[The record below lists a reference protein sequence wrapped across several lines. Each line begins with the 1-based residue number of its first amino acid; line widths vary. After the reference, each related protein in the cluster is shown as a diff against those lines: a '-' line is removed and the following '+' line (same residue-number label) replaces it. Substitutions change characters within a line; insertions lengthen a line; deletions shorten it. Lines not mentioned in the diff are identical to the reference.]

1 MPKWNPDIVWNNYQN
16 WICALRWLD
25 LQDIVGSIDEE
36 NEGEEE
42 EAEDQPDDGA
52 NEGGDQT
59 ANDQVLLIW
68 IIPRKSSA
76 RN

>member
-1 MPKWNPDIVWNNYQN
+1 M
-16 WICALRWLD
+16 RWLD

-52 NEGGDQT
+52 KEGVDQT
-59 ANDQVLLIW
+59 TKEQVLLIMNNSAK
-68 IIPRKSSA
+68 IISQELNIRLLE
-76 RN
+76 